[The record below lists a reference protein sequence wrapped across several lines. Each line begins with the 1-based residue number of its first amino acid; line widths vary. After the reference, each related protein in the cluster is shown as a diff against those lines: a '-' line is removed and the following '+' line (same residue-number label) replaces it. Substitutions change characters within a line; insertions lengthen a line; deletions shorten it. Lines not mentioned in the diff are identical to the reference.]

1 MFIKNVND
9 EIFHIFTSSYNCK
22 HQNKYFMQK
31 LFSIICLFSIGTII
45 YAKNDADTLKA
56 KTCVPV
62 RTFVSPKID
71 GKIEADEWKN
81 VTWEG
86 NFSQFKPDNGAKPEQ
101 ETEYAVQYDNN
112 YLYVAVRCYDK
123 EPEKI
128 KQQFSRRDNLDGDMI
143 GIFIDSYHDKN
154 TAFFFQVSAA
164 GVQQDGVTT
173 ANDDVTWDAVWQS
186 ATYKDDKGWYT
197 EMKIPFSQLR
207 FAKADVQT
215 WGFEVIRV
223 IYRKQE
229 VDVWQPL
236 KRDMP
241 SFVASLGL
249 LQGLE
254 GIKPK
259 KQVEVM
265 PYLVAKR
272 ETYKAEEGNPFR
284 TGSENSINAGIDGKI
299 GVTNNMILDFTINP
313 DFGQVESDP
322 SEVNLTAY
330 ETYFSEKRP
339 FFIEGRSITS
349 MGVKPG
355 NNMSDAENLFY
366 SRRIGRAPR
375 ANLDDYTYDYSK
387 VPTATRILGAFKL
400 TGKTQ
405 NGLSLG
411 VVESVTNQEFTKISY
426 NDNISKVKVEPFTN
440 YLVGRVKK
448 EYNKGGS
455 YLGAMATAVNR
466 SLDEP
471 QLLYLNK
478 SAYTGGVDF
487 SHSWKDRKYYFNA
500 RLMASRVNGDTLAI
514 QRMQKSPAR
523 YYQRSDAN
531 YVNYDPKRTS
541 LTGYDGMVQFGKQGN
556 SKWMYLFFVN
566 FISPG
571 FETNDAGYLRN
582 ADEIFQVYWL
592 GYRNYKKWWIV
603 KETSINFNQ
612 YSIFDFG
619 MRNNSYGG
627 NVNTNITFNNLWNGG
642 FSINGN
648 SREFSNTIL
657 RGGPSMITPGNTSYG
672 LWINTNSSKK
682 ISASVSFSQN
692 YGELNS
698 NRYSELDLSV
708 NWNPINALSIA
719 FMPTYSFMKS
729 DLQYI
734 TTQDYKGSNDYVFGK
749 ISQKTLILPVR
760 INFGITPT
768 MTLQYYGQP
777 FISAG
782 KYSQFKRITNPIAKN
797 YTDRFEVFD
806 SHQLQLQDDT
816 YSVDRNTD
824 GIADYTF
831 DKPDY
836 NAYYFLSNLVF
847 RWEYKPGST
856 VFLVWSQ
863 GRNDYTNK
871 GVFSANNNLK
881 DVFNIYPNNVFL
893 IKWSYRFG
901 T

>member
-1 MFIKNVND
+1 
-9 EIFHIFTSSYNCK
+9 
-22 HQNKYFMQK
+22 MQK
-31 LFSIICLFSIGTII
+31 LFLIICLFSIGTIL
-45 YAKNDADTLKA
+45 YAKTASDSI
-56 KTCVPV
+56 KTKTYNPV
-62 RTFVSPKID
+62 RAVTAPKID
-71 GKIEADEWKN
+71 GKIDNDEWADAK
-81 VTWEG
+81 WEG
-86 NFSQFKPDNGAKPEQ
+86 NFTEFKPDNASAPDQ
-101 ETEYAVQYDNN
+101 ETEFAVQYDNN
-112 YLYVAVRCYDK
+112 FLYIAIKAFDK

-128 KQQFSRRDNLDGDMI
+128 SRKLSRRDNVDGDI
-143 GIFIDSYHDKN
+143 VGVYIDSYHDKN
-154 TAFFFQVSAA
+154 NSFFFYLSAG
-164 GVQQDGVTT
+164 GVQSDGIF
-173 ANDDVTWDAVWQS
+173 NGNEDYTWDAVWES
-186 ATYKDDKGWYT
+186 HTSYDNKGWYA
-197 EMKIPFSQLR
+197 EMKIPLSQLR
-207 FAKADVQT
+207 FAKEDIQK
-215 WGFEVIRV
+215 WGFEVSRIL
-223 IYRKQE
+223 YRKQE
-229 VDVWQPL
+229 VDLWQPI
-236 KRDMP
+236 KRDVP
-241 SFVASLGL
+241 SLVAVMGTLE
-249 LQGLE
+249 GLE

-259 KQVEVM
+259 KQIEIM
-265 PYLVAKR
+265 PYIVAQH
-272 ETYKAEEGNPFR
+272 ETYEKEDGNPFR
-284 TGSENSINAGIDGKI
+284 PGVGNSMNAGVDGKI
-299 GVTNNMILDFTINP
+299 GITNNMILDFTINP

-375 ANLDDYTYDYSK
+375 ANLDDYTYAYSK

-400 TGKTQ
+400 TGKTKD
-405 NGLSLG
+405 GLSLG
-411 VVESVTNQEFTKISY
+411 VVESVTNQEFAQIS
-426 NDNISKVKVEPFTN
+426 DNGDISKVKVEPYTN
-440 YLVGRVKK
+440 FLVGRIRK

-455 YLGAMATAVNR
+455 YIGAMATAVNR

-500 RLMASRVNGDTLAI
+500 RLMTSYVGGDTLAM
-514 QRMQKSPAR
+514 QRMQNSPAR
-523 YYQRSDAN
+523 YYQRSDAK
-531 YVNYDPKRTS
+531 YVKYDPKRTS

-556 SKWMYLFFVN
+556 GNWMYTFFVN

-571 FETNDAGYLRN
+571 FETNDAGYLRK

-592 GYRNYKKWWIV
+592 GYRNYKKWWVV
-603 KETSINFNQ
+603 KQTSVNLNQ
-612 YSIFDFG
+612 YSFFDFG
-619 MRNNSYGG
+619 LRNNSYGG
-627 NVNTNITFNNLWNGG
+627 NINTSVTFDNLWNSG
-642 FSINGN
+642 FSINRD

-682 ISASVSFSQN
+682 LSASLQFYKSF
-692 YGELNS
+692 GELNS
-698 NRYSELDLSV
+698 NRYSEINFSLD
-708 NWNPINALSIA
+708 WNPINALSIS
-719 FMPTYSFMKS
+719 FSPSYSIMRS
-729 DLQYI
+729 DLQYV
-734 TTQDYKGSNDYVFGK
+734 TTQSYNNANDYVFGE

-782 KYSQFKRITNPIAKN
+782 KYSRFKRITNPIAKN

-836 NAYYFLSNLVF
+836 NAYFFLSNLVY

-863 GRNDYTNK
+863 GRNNYTNK
-871 GVFSANNNLK
+871 GVFSADNNLK